1 MINSPYARK
10 QIYGFMNSDLFKKK
24 SWLSKIFVIIKY
36 FSFSDYFTSYK
47 QVKKMRASKVRD
59 LLKRMKMAMLSPPP
73 DMVPP
78 GRGPWGG
85 RWR

>member
-1 MINSPYARK
+1 
-10 QIYGFMNSDLFKKK
+10 MNSDLFKKK

-59 LLKRMKMAMLSPPP
+59 LLKDENGHAVTTPRHGATAGAGSMGRKVEAKEFELSTKLKKL
-73 DMVPP
+73 V
-78 GRGPWGG
+78 
-85 RWR
+85 